1 MADKMMKEGMK
12 LSIVVIVA
20 VASVIAS
27 FAGGYILGSA
37 NNSDTS
43 AKFTIVDDLGRVVS
57 LNGFPQRII
66 SVAPT
71 PTEVVFAVGAEDLL
85 VGIDTYSDYP
95 NATANVT
102 KIGDSSNLNVEKI
115 ISLEPDLI
123 ISSDLIPQAQLDFL
137 ATHGIPYLILTAK
150 NISGV
155 YKDIRL
161 IGQITNHSS
170 DANALVS
177 SLQIRVKAITDKTL
191 ASNVTHPKTLLEYY
205 PIWTYGQGSFGDDL
219 IRLAGGTNIAGNM
232 SGEYVSVDPSFVIS
246 KNPDVIIYT
255 VGSMTITTKSDI
267 TGRPG
272 WQTISAVV
280 NDKIFEVNDDLIT
293 LYGPRI
299 VDGLEDLAALLH
311 PELFP

>member
-1 MADKMMKEGMK
+1 MKEGMK
-12 LSIVVIVA
+12 LTIVLVVT

-27 FAGGYILGSA
+27 FAGGYMLGSV
-37 NNSDTS
+37 NTQSNT
-43 AKFTIVDDLGRVVS
+43 KMFILVDDYGRVVA
-57 LNGFPQRII
+57 LDGFPQRII
-66 SVAPT
+66 SIAPT
-71 PTEVVFAVGAEDLL
+71 PTEIIYAVGAGDLL

-115 ISLEPDLI
+115 ISLEPDVI

-137 ATHGIPYLILTAK
+137 ATHGIPYLILATR
-150 NISGV
+150 NITDV

-161 IGQITNHSS
+161 IGQMTNHSS
-170 DANALVS
+170 DANTLVS
-177 SLQIRVKAITDKTL
+177 TLQTRVKAVTDKTMAL
-191 ASNVTHPKTLLEYY
+191 NVTRPKILLEYY
-205 PIWTYGQGSFGDDL
+205 PIWTYGKGSFGDDL
-219 IRLAGGTNIAGNM
+219 IRLAGGTNIAENM
-232 SGEYVSVDPSFVIS
+232 SGEYVSLDPSFVIS
-246 KNPDVIIYT
+246 KNPDIIVYT
-255 VGSMTITTKSDI
+255 VGSMTTTTKSDI

-272 WQTISAVV
+272 WQTLDAVV
-280 NDKIFEVNDDLIT
+280 NDKIFGINDDLIT